1 MQKLRSSKENSN
13 FTVLF
18 KFQFLFRAGKQ
29 TLWKKL
35 PVKGLFIKLIYNSC
49 FRNVKQTGNRKFTN
63 QKRCNL
69 NTISNFFSS
78 SRSKFWSI
86 KLRLLSTMSRW
97 LRLSRSR
104 RSQARISGLSHR
116 IRKTLS
122 QVQRECNL
130 VKVSTAATTTTTATS
145 ETGPNSFALFSSVKP
160 ESPLFSCF

>member
-1 MQKLRSSKENSN
+1 ML
-13 FTVLF
+13 
-18 KFQFLFRAGKQ
+18 
-29 TLWKKL
+29 
-35 PVKGLFIKLIYNSC
+35 IKLIYNSC
-49 FRNVKQTGNRKFTN
+49 FRTIKQTENRKVTN
-63 QKRCNL
+63 QKRCHL

-86 KLRLLSTMSRW
+86 KLWLLSPMSRW
-97 LRLSRSR
+97 LRVSRSR
-104 RSQARISGLSHR
+104 RSQARISSLNHR

-145 ETGPNSFALFSSVKP
+145 ETGPISFALFSSVKP

>member
-1 MQKLRSSKENSN
+1 ML
-13 FTVLF
+13 
-18 KFQFLFRAGKQ
+18 
-29 TLWKKL
+29 
-35 PVKGLFIKLIYNSC
+35 IKLIYNSC
-49 FRNVKQTGNRKFTN
+49 FRTIKQTENRKVTN
-63 QKRCNL
+63 QKRCHL
-69 NTISNFFSS
+69 STISNLFSS

-130 VKVSTAATTTTTATS
+130 VKVSTAATTTTATS

-160 ESPLFSCF
+160 ESPLLSFF